1 MKMYFFRKKSVQ
13 LLVVLLTLIA
23 TPRQLTANNFSFL
36 SNTILNQSINSDTT
50 YSAPKSLPSGRKIKL
65 FSSSSMIVI
74 NQVLKQVYEEKYPDA
89 QVEITRG
96 DTSELLEVLLK
107 GETDL
112 VALGRR
118 LTAEEKNQG
127 LVEVPINRGKI
138 AIVVA
143 SDNPFQENLS
153 FEKFAQIFRGEITNW
168 SKLGGPQLPIRLI
181 DRPESSDTR
190 EALKSYDVFKKSPF
204 MTGRNA
210 IQLSEDDTAVVIK
223 ELGKNG
229 ISYAIMDQVL
239 NRENVRII
247 PMHKTLPTN
256 PLYPYS
262 QPRNFVYKNDTAS
275 PEVLAFLGL
284 VTSEDGQKVVAKAD
298 KQGRS
303 DLANLSSTNQA
314 NSSEIVTSPSL
325 DPQIKTELNKQEKT
339 NSETFGGL
347 VTAFIGDIGKETG
360 TKRIPWWILLLLN
373 VPILGALLWVFL
385 RRRGNQSVGTGE
397 TRVVPGTTTNSDF
410 TPVGETLFA
419 EAEVTEANDLTE
431 TSSENGNEVAVVDP
445 SISVTGVEG
454 VGELLAT
461 WASLEK
467 NSQISLSLGESQTVL
482 ASWSVPEADQLAAKL
497 HGAKQYQLRVYDV
510 TDIDLDSEPAHSLQ
524 EYNCDELTTQWEV
537 ENLESLREY
546 QGEIGYLTN
555 DGQWLKLARS
565 KQVSISRPEI
575 VVISETTNEISI
587 KEEVESQ
594 QSSLALSLGGVGV
607 GGLLATWT
615 NLEKNSQISLSP
627 GESQTVLASWSV
639 PEADQLA
646 AKLHGAKQYQLR
658 VYDVTDIDLDLEP
671 AESIKYYNFEDSNQ
685 QWQIGSLLFDREYQA
700 EIGYATDDDRWLLL
714 ARSNRIR
721 IDISKN
727 ADLGRA
733 GQGFDK
739 LLLRDITLEDY
750 VNKDIEVVKEPDL
763 ERGERVRGV
772 LLPCKV
778 IITSDDAENMMVTW
792 KVSQTAQNALK
803 EQGGKEYQLRIYD
816 VTDIDL
822 DKQPAYNVQ
831 AYNCQESTQEMQVPV
846 LMINREYQ
854 AEIGYVTDYG
864 KLLKLA
870 RSNRIRIPAIEI
882 DDVKTTQLNVTQTK
896 AVILEEALKSSWV
909 IIVPVSSQSAYV
921 HWGVSQTAKNLAKQ
935 QGGQQ
940 YQLRIF
946 DITDIDIDSQNA
958 QNVQQYDCDESS
970 QKQEIPINVSSVGYV
985 DYFAEIGYVTD
996 DWQWLIIARC
1006 NPLRIPVL
1014 I

>member
-1 MKMYFFRKKSVQ
+1 MYFFRKKSVQ

-23 TPRQLTANNFSFL
+23 TPRQLTANNLSFL

-284 VTSEDGQKVVAKAD
+284 VTSEDGQQVVAKAD

-303 DLANLSSTNQA
+303 DLANLSSTNKA
-314 NSSEIVTSPSL
+314 NSSDIVTSPSL
-325 DPQIKTELNKQEKT
+325 DTQIKTELNKQEKT
-339 NSETFGGL
+339 DSEIVTSPSLDTQIKTELNKQEKTDSETFGGL
-347 VTAFIGDIGKETG
+347 VTALIGDIGKETG

-373 VPILGALLWVFL
+373 IPILGALLWVFL
-385 RRRGNQSVGTGE
+385 RRRGNQSVGTGG
-397 TRVVPGTTTNSDF
+397 TRVVPGTTTDSDF
-410 TPVGETLFA
+410 TSVGETLFA

-445 SISVTGVEG
+445 SISVAGVEG
-454 VGELLAT
+454 VGELLVT
-461 WASLEK
+461 WAS
-467 NSQISLSLGESQTVL
+467 
-482 ASWSVPEADQLAAKL
+482 
-497 HGAKQYQLRVYDV
+497 
-510 TDIDLDSEPAHSLQ
+510 
-524 EYNCDELTTQWEV
+524 
-537 ENLESLREY
+537 
-546 QGEIGYLTN
+546 
-555 DGQWLKLARS
+555 
-565 KQVSISRPEI
+565 
-575 VVISETTNEISI
+575 
-587 KEEVESQ
+587 
-594 QSSLALSLGGVGV
+594 
-607 GGLLATWT
+607 
-615 NLEKNSQISLSP
+615 LEKNSQISLSP

-658 VYDVTDIDLDLEP
+658 VYDVTDIDLDLEL

-714 ARSNRIR
+714 ARSNRVR

-733 GQGFDK
+733 GQGFDN
-739 LLLRDITLEDY
+739 LLLRDITVEDY

-772 LLPCKV
+772 LLPCK
-778 IITSDDAENMMVTW
+778 ITITPDDAENMMVTW

-831 AYNCQESTQEMQVPV
+831 GYNCQESIQEMQVPV

-854 AEIGYVTDYG
+854 AEIGYVNDYG

-958 QNVQQYDCDESS
+958 QNVQQYDCDGSS

-996 DWQWLIIARC
+996 DSQWLIIARS